1 MRELPRPQRALKM
14 TITTIQLDSKTRELL
29 KAQKRGGESYD
40 QLIVRL
46 IYFPQE
52 PKEKMLE

>member
-1 MRELPRPQRALKM
+1 M

-46 IYFPQE
+46 IYFPLE
-52 PKEKMLE
+52 PKEHDTE